1 MRGETFIQKSRLI
14 SEKRERTRAMKDV
27 QENRFTQ
34 QTVARRMGEWSEAP
48 ALTIEAPG
56 TRDYLA
62 GFVRAVV
69 QTLSPSSVRSFFSE
83 LDATDP
89 VLSRLGWAL
98 LLVIPVFAAL
108 AMFVPASGAVA
119 VNPWIKPIKFSMSFS
134 TFASTVSLLLVALHI
149 PKWQLTLAR
158 RTIAASVALEILSL
172 AAQAWR
178 SAYHLSGQSL
188 LDTSLAQM
196 TNSMVMVNTAIVCWM
211 LALFFANRVRT
222 DWIDRPMVAA
232 IRYSIVIFLA
242 GNAIGGYMLAR
253 GSHTVGVADG
263 GPGLPF
269 VNWSVIGGDLRI
281 AHFIAI
287 HAIQI
292 VPLFAYIL
300 SQMSPVLPVKHR
312 RIAAGALALAVS
324 IAVGTTFV
332 QAALGHPLLSLR

>member
-1 MRGETFIQKSRLI
+1 MEDF
-14 SEKRERTRAMKDV
+14 RA
-27 QENRFTQ
+27 NRFTE
-34 QTVARRMGEWSEAP
+34 QTIARRMSEWSEAP
-48 ALTIEAPG
+48 ALAIESPG
-56 TRDYLA
+56 ARDYLA

-69 QTLSPSSVRSFFSE
+69 QTLSPASVRSFFRE

-108 AMFVPASGAVA
+108 AMFVPAGAA
-119 VNPWIKPIKFSMSFS
+119 LVNPWIKPIKFSMSFS
-134 TFASTVSLLLVALHI
+134 TFASTVSLLLLALRI

-158 RTIAASVALEILSL
+158 RTIAISVAFEILSL

-178 SAYHLSGQSL
+178 SAYHLAGQSL
-188 LDTSLAQM
+188 LDTSLAQV

-211 LALFFANRVRT
+211 LALYCANRVRT
-222 DWIDRPMVAA
+222 EWVDGPMVAA

-300 SQMSPVLPVKHR
+300 SQMSPILPVKHR
-312 RIAAGALALAVS
+312 RITAGAVTLAVS
-324 IAVGTTFV
+324 IAVGATFIE
-332 QAALGHPLLSLR
+332 AAMGRPLIPWVR

>member
-1 MRGETFIQKSRLI
+1 MKQLRETTLR
-14 SEKRERTRAMKDV
+14 
-27 QENRFTQ
+27 Q
-34 QTVARRMGEWSEAP
+34 QTVSTRVGEWSEPQASRVEVP
-48 ALTIEAPG
+48 AAA
-56 TRDYLA
+56 DYFS
-62 GFVRAVV
+62 GFMRAVG
-69 QTLSPSSVRSFFSE
+69 QTASPSAVRSFFRE
-83 LDATDP
+83 LDANDR

-98 LLVIPVFAAL
+98 LLVVPVFAAL
-108 AMFVPASGAVA
+108 AMFAPAATA

-134 TFASTVSLLLVALHI
+134 TFASTVSLLLLALQI

-158 RTIAASVALEILSL
+158 RTIAASVSLEILSL

-178 SAYHLSGQSL
+178 SAYHLAGHSL

-196 TNSMVMVNTAIVCWM
+196 TNSMVMVNTGIVCWM
-211 LALFFANRVRT
+211 LALFCANRVRT
-222 DWIDRPMVAA
+222 DFVDWPMVSA

-300 SQMSPVLPVKHR
+300 AQMAPVLPVKHR
-312 RIAAGALALAVS
+312 RM
-324 IAVGTTFV
+324 AVGTLAIAVSVTVGATFV
-332 QAALGHPLLSLR
+332 QAALGRPLIPWIH

>member
-1 MRGETFIQKSRLI
+1 
-14 SEKRERTRAMKDV
+14 MKDLR
-27 QENRFTQ
+27 ENRFTEH
-34 QTVARRMGEWSEAP
+34 TVARRIGEWSEAP
-48 ALTIEAPG
+48 ALGIEAPG
-56 TRDYLA
+56 ARDYLA
-62 GFVRAVV
+62 GFARAVV
-69 QTLSPSSVRSFFSE
+69 QTLSPSSIRGFFRE
-83 LDATDP
+83 LDANDP

-98 LLVIPVFAAL
+98 LLAVPVFAAL
-108 AMFVPASGAVA
+108 AMLVPAT

-134 TFASTVSLLLVALHI
+134 TFASTVSLLLLALRI
-149 PKWQLTLAR
+149 PKWQLTLVR
-158 RTIAASVALEILSL
+158 RAIATSVALEILSL
-172 AAQAWR
+172 AAWR

-211 LALFFANRVRT
+211 LALFCANRVRT
-222 DWIDRPMVAA
+222 EQIDRPMVAA

-300 SQMSPVLPVKHR
+300 SQMSPILPVKYR
-312 RIAAGALALAVS
+312 RVATGALALTVS
-324 IAVGTTFV
+324 IAVGATFV
-332 QAALGHPLLSLR
+332 QAGLGHPLLSLR

>member
-1 MRGETFIQKSRLI
+1 
-14 SEKRERTRAMKDV
+14 MKDLR
-27 QENRFTQ
+27 ENRFSQ
-34 QTVARRMGEWSEAP
+34 QTIVRRIGEWSEAP
-48 ALTIEAPG
+48 ALAIEAPG

-62 GFVRAVV
+62 GFARAMV
-69 QTLSPSSVRSFFSE
+69 QTLSPLSVRGFFRE

-98 LLVIPVFAAL
+98 LLVVPVFAAL
-108 AMFVPASGAVA
+108 AIFVPGAA
-119 VNPWIKPIKFSMSFS
+119 MVNPWIKPIKFSMSFS
-134 TFASTVSLLLVALHI
+134 TFASTISVLLLALRI
-149 PKWQLTLAR
+149 PKWQLTVVR
-158 RTIAASVALEILSL
+158 RAIAASVALEILSL
-172 AAQAWR
+172 ASQAWR
-178 SAYHLSGQSL
+178 SAYHLSGHSL
-188 LDTSLAQM
+188 IDSSLAQM

-211 LALFFANRVRT
+211 LALFCAHRVHT
-222 DWIDRPMVAA
+222 GKVDRPMVSA

-300 SQMSPVLPVKHR
+300 SQMSPILPVKHR
-312 RIAAGALALAVS
+312 RVAAGALALTVS
-324 IAVGTTFV
+324 IAVGATFV

>member
-1 MRGETFIQKSRLI
+1 
-14 SEKRERTRAMKDV
+14 MKDLR
-27 QENRFTQ
+27 ENRFTDQ
-34 QTVARRMGEWSEAP
+34 ALARRMGEWSEAP
-48 ALTIEAPG
+48 AASIDAPG
-56 TRDYLA
+56 AGDYLS
-62 GFVRAVV
+62 GFVRSAV
-69 QTLSPSSVRSFFSE
+69 QTLSPSAVRGFFRE

-98 LLVIPVFAAL
+98 LLAVPVFAAF
-108 AMFVPASGAVA
+108 AMFVPAGTVA

-134 TFASTVSLLLVALHI
+134 TFASTVSLLLLALRI

-158 RTIAASVALEILSL
+158 RAIAISVAFEILSL
-172 AAQAWR
+172 ACQAWR

-196 TNSMVMVNTAIVCWM
+196 TNSMVMINTGIVCWM
-211 LALFFANRVRT
+211 LALFCVNRVRT
-222 DWIDRPMVAA
+222 DQIDRPMVAA
-232 IRYSIVIFLA
+232 IQYSLVIFLA

-263 GPGLPF
+263 GQGLPF

-300 SQMSPVLPVKHR
+300 SQMAPVLPVRHR
-312 RIAAGALALAVS
+312 RIAAGAVALAVS
-324 IAVGTTFV
+324 IAVGATFV

>member
-1 MRGETFIQKSRLI
+1 
-14 SEKRERTRAMKDV
+14 MKELR
-27 QENRFTQ
+27 ENRFTQ
-34 QTVARRMGEWSEAP
+34 QTVTRRIGEWSEAP
-48 ALTIEAPG
+48 ASGIEAPG
-56 TRDYLA
+56 AGDYLSSFA
-62 GFVRAVV
+62 RAVV
-69 QTLSPSSVRSFFSE
+69 QTLSPSSVRGFFRE

-98 LLVIPVFAAL
+98 LLVVPVL
-108 AMFVPASGAVA
+108 AMLAMSVPAGSGA

-134 TFASTVSLLLVALHI
+134 TYASTVSLLLLALRI

-158 RTIAASVALEILSL
+158 RAIATSVAFEILSL
-172 AAQAWR
+172 ATQAWR
-178 SAYHLSGQSL
+178 SAYHISGQSL
-188 LDTSLAQM
+188 VDTSLAQM

-211 LALFFANRVRT
+211 LALFCANRVRT
-222 DWIDRPMVAA
+222 DRIDWPMISA
-232 IRYSIVIFLA
+232 IRYSIMIFLA
-242 GNAIGGYMLAR
+242 GNAIGGFMLAR
-253 GSHTVGVADG
+253 GSHTVGIADG

-300 SQMSPVLPVKHR
+300 SQMSPILPVKHR

-324 IAVGTTFV
+324 VAVGATFV
-332 QAALGHPLLSLR
+332 QAALGHPLLSLK

>member
-1 MRGETFIQKSRLI
+1 
-14 SEKRERTRAMKDV
+14 MKDLR
-27 QENRFTQ
+27 ENRFTE
-34 QTVARRMGEWSEAP
+34 QTVARRIGEWSEAP
-48 ALTIEAPG
+48 ALGIEAPG
-56 TRDYLA
+56 TGDYLS
-62 GFVRAVV
+62 GFVRAGL
-69 QTLSPSSVRSFFSE
+69 QTLSPSAVRRFFRE

-98 LLVIPVFAAL
+98 LLAVPVFAAL
-108 AMFVPASGAVA
+108 ALFVPAGTAA

-134 TFASTVSLLLVALHI
+134 TFASTVSLLLLALRI

-196 TNSMVMVNTAIVCWM
+196 TNSMVMVNTGIVCWM
-211 LALFFANRVRT
+211 LALFCANRVRT
-222 DWIDRPMVAA
+222 EQIDWPMVSA
-232 IRYSIVIFLA
+232 IRYSIVIFLT
-242 GNAIGGYMLAR
+242 GNGIGGYMLAR

-300 SQMSPVLPVKHR
+300 SQMSPVLPVKYR
-312 RIAAGALALAVS
+312 RMAAGALALAVS
-324 IAVGTTFV
+324 VAVGATFV

>member
-1 MRGETFIQKSRLI
+1 MEHLR
-14 SEKRERTRAMKDV
+14 
-27 QENRFTQ
+27 ENRFTE
-34 QTVARRMGEWSEAP
+34 QTVARRIGEWSEAP
-48 ALTIEAPG
+48 AIGIETPG
-56 TRDYLA
+56 AGDYLS
-62 GFVRAVV
+62 GFVRAAV
-69 QTLSPSSVRSFFSE
+69 QTLSPSAVRGFFRD

-98 LLVIPVFAAL
+98 LFVIPVFAAL
-108 AMFVPASGAVA
+108 ALMVPAAGAA
-119 VNPWIKPIKFSMSFS
+119 AINPWIKPIKFSMSFS
-134 TFASTVSLLLVALHI
+134 TFASTVSLLLLALRI

-158 RTIAASVALEILSL
+158 RAIAASVALEILSL
-172 AAQAWR
+172 ACQAWR
-178 SAYHLSGQSL
+178 SAYHLAGQSL

-211 LALFFANRVRT
+211 LALYCANRVRM

-232 IRYSIVIFLA
+232 IRYSLVIFLA

-300 SQMSPVLPVKHR
+300 SQMSPVLPAKYR
-312 RIAAGALALAVS
+312 RIAAGTVALAVS
-324 IAVGTTFV
+324 AAVGATFV
-332 QAALGHPLLSLR
+332 EAALGRPLIPWIR

>member
-1 MRGETFIQKSRLI
+1 MRL
-14 SEKRERTRAMKDV
+14 
-27 QENRFTQ
+27 
-34 QTVARRMGEWSEAP
+34 
-48 ALTIEAPG
+48 
-56 TRDYLA
+56 LA
-62 GFVRAVV
+62 HAIIWQDSCAAVV
-69 QTLSPSSVRSFFSE
+69 QTLSPSSVRAFFRE

-98 LLVIPVFAAL
+98 LLVIPVFATL
-108 AMFVPASGAVA
+108 AFLVPAGTVA

-134 TFASTVSLLLVALHI
+134 TFASTISLLLLALRI

-158 RTIAASVALEILSL
+158 RAIAISVAFEIMSL

-188 LDTSLAQM
+188 LDNSLAQM

-211 LALFFANRVRT
+211 LALFCANRVQHGP
-222 DWIDRPMVAA
+222 DRLADGFGDS
-232 IRYSIVIFLA
+232 IQHRYFP
-242 GNAIGGYMLAR
+242 GRQRYWGYMLAR
-253 GSHTVGVADG
+253 GSHTVGAADG

-292 VPLFAYIL
+292 VPLFAYVL
-300 SQMSPVLPVKHR
+300 SQMSPVLPVKYR
-312 RIAAGALALAVS
+312 RMAAGAVALAVS
-324 IAVGTTFV
+324 VAVGATFV

>member
-1 MRGETFIQKSRLI
+1 MEHLG
-14 SEKRERTRAMKDV
+14 
-27 QENRFTQ
+27 ENRFTQ
-34 QTVARRMGEWSEAP
+34 QPIVGRISEWSEAP
-48 ALTIEAPG
+48 ALTIETPG
-56 TRDYLA
+56 ARDYLA
-62 GFVRAVV
+62 GFARAVV
-69 QTLSPSSVRSFFSE
+69 QTLSPASVRNFFRE

-98 LLVIPVFAAL
+98 LLVIPVFATLAL
-108 AMFVPASGAVA
+108 VVPAGTLA

-134 TFASTVSLLLVALHI
+134 TFASTISLFLLALRI

-158 RTIAASVALEILSL
+158 RAIAISVAFEILSL

-188 LDTSLAQM
+188 LDTSLAQVA
-196 TNSMVMVNTAIVCWM
+196 NSMVMVNAAIVCWM
-211 LALFFANRVRT
+211 LALFCANRIHT
-222 DWIDRPMVAA
+222 DRIDWPMVSAV
-232 IRYSIVIFLA
+232 RYSIVIFLA

-253 GSHTVGVADG
+253 GSHTVGTADG

-324 IAVGTTFV
+324 MAVGATFV

>member
-1 MRGETFIQKSRLI
+1 MCVLISRLI
-14 SEKRERTRAMKDV
+14 SKSTERILAMKDLR
-27 QENRFTQ
+27 ENRFSDQ
-34 QTVARRMGEWSEAP
+34 AIARRISEWSEASS
-48 ALTIEAPG
+48 LTIESPG
-56 TRDYLA
+56 ARDYLA
-62 GFVRAVV
+62 GFVRAAV
-69 QTLSPSSVRSFFSE
+69 QTLSPSSVRSFFRE
-83 LDATDP
+83 LDSTDP

-98 LLVIPVFAAL
+98 LFVIPVFATL
-108 AMFVPASGAVA
+108 AVLVPAGAAA

-134 TFASTVSLLLVALHI
+134 TFASTISLFLLALRI

-158 RTIAASVALEILSL
+158 RAIAASVAFEILSL

-178 SAYHLSGQSL
+178 SAHHLSGHSL

-211 LALFFANRVRT
+211 LALFCINRVHT
-222 DWIDRPMVAA
+222 VWIDRPMIAA

-300 SQMSPVLPVKHR
+300 AQMAPVLPFKHR

-324 IAVGTTFV
+324 FAVGATFV

>member
-1 MRGETFIQKSRLI
+1 MKHL
-14 SEKRERTRAMKDV
+14 RE
-27 QENRFTQ
+27 NSFTQ
-34 QTVARRMGEWSEAP
+34 QTIARRVNEWSEAP
-48 ALTIEAPG
+48 ALGIEAPG
-56 TRDYLA
+56 ARDYLA

-69 QTLSPSSVRSFFSE
+69 QTLSPTSVRSFFRE

-98 LLVIPVFAAL
+98 LLVIPAFATLAL
-108 AMFVPASGAVA
+108 LVPAGTVA
-119 VNPWIKPIKFSMSFS
+119 INPWIKPIKFSMSFS
-134 TFASTVSLLLVALHI
+134 TFASTISLFLLALRI

-158 RTIAASVALEILSL
+158 RAIAISVAFEILSL

-178 SAYHLSGQSL
+178 SAYHLAGQSL
-188 LDTSLAQM
+188 LDASLTQV
-196 TNSMVMVNTAIVCWM
+196 TNSMVMLNTAIVCWM
-211 LALFFANRVRT
+211 MALFCINRVRT
-222 DWIDRPMVAA
+222 EQVDWPMVAA
-232 IRYSIVIFLA
+232 IRYSLVIFLA

-300 SQMSPVLPVKHR
+300 SQMSPVLPVKYR
-312 RIAAGALALAVS
+312 RIAAGAVALAVS
-324 IAVGTTFV
+324 VAVGATFV
-332 QAALGHPLLSLR
+332 EAAMGRPLIPWIR

>member
-1 MRGETFIQKSRLI
+1 MKHLRETTI
-14 SEKRERTRAMKDV
+14 TR
-27 QENRFTQ
+27 
-34 QTVARRMGEWSEAP
+34 QTVAMRVGEWSQPP
-48 ALTIEAPG
+48 ASRVEIPTAA
-56 TRDYLA
+56 DYLS

-69 QTLSPSSVRSFFSE
+69 QTVSPSAARSFFRE
-83 LDATDP
+83 LDANDR

-98 LLVIPVFAAL
+98 LLAVPILAVL
-108 AMFVPASGAVA
+108 AMFAPSSAVGTA
-119 VNPWIKPIKFSMSFS
+119 AALVNPWIKPIKFSMSFS
-134 TFASTVSLLLVALHI
+134 TFASTVSLLLLALRI
-149 PKWQLTLAR
+149 PRWQLTLVR

-178 SAYHLSGQSL
+178 SAYSLSGHSL
-188 LDTSLAQM
+188 LDTSLAQI

-211 LALFFANRVRT
+211 LALFCANRVHT
-222 DWIDRPMVAA
+222 DFVDWPMVSA

-300 SQMSPVLPVKHR
+300 SQMAPILPVKHR
-312 RIAAGALALAVS
+312 RM
-324 IAVGTTFV
+324 AVGTLAIMVSVAVGATFV
-332 QAALGHPLLSLR
+332 QAALGRPLIPWIR